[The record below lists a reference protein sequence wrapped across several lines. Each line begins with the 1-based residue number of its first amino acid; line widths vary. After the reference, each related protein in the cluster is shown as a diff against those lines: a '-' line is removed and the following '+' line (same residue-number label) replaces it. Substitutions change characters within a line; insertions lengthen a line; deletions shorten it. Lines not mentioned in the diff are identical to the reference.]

1 MTKRILVVSMLLFL
15 LVGCGGTKLYVNGAP
30 AAEHIAM
37 LTHLESGM
45 KAYYTATVHYPKKE
59 GKETIA
65 WMHHVPLDT
74 IVKLSKDTTALMV
87 ALRLANDKKVEY
99 SLWEKYSMTYENGSN
114 PYYIEHKLYSGSLS
128 LNNFQIPCP
137 IGVVKGTYSLEVRD
151 KKDKP
156 MFFIGTLLYTTSKI
170 QNKEVTNRQ

>member
-30 AAEHIAM
+30 AAEHITM
-37 LTHLESGM
+37 LTHLETGM

-59 GKETIA
+59 GDEIIA
-65 WMHHVPLDT
+65 WMHYVPFDT
-74 IVKLSKDTTALMV
+74 IVRLSKDTTALMV
-87 ALRLANDKKVEY
+87 ALRLVNDKKVEY
-99 SLWEKYSMTYENGSN
+99 MLWEKYSMTYEDGSN
-114 PYYIEHKLYSGSLS
+114 PYYVEHQLYSGSLS

-151 KKDKP
+151 KKGKP
-156 MFFIGTLLYTTSKI
+156 MFFIGTLLYTTHKI
-170 QNKEVTNRQ
+170 QEKGVTDRQ